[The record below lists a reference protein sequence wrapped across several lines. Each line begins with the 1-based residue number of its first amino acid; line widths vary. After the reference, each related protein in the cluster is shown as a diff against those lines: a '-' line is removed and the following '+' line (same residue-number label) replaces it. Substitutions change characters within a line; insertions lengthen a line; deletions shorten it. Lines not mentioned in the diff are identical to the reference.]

1 MAELNAGTVVAD
13 RFEII
18 EEIASGGMGAVYR
31 ARQTSLGRQIA
42 LKVLHSEV
50 AFTAR
55 ARRRFGR
62 EARAVAR
69 LNHPHIASVFDFGTD
84 NDDQTLWLAM
94 ELVEGESL
102 VSLMSE
108 SIDVVRLVTLTDQIL
123 SALSA
128 AHARGIIHR
137 DLKPSNILLT
147 TEESGQESIKLVDF
161 GLAATHSDALS
172 LDDEAFDEDNAD
184 DDSDNGDDA
193 PPQADTN
200 RRVLLGTPRYMAP
213 ELFRQ
218 EAVEPGVDLYALGV
232 ILFEILAGS
241 PPYRGDD
248 PQELMRAHLR
258 SPIPRLTPREGDV
271 PPELE
276 RCIYQLLAK
285 DRSERFQSAAAVR
298 PHIQAVLNQFSYAPW
313 MSQAPNLSRPGLFAQ
328 NGGQTIPPSNLMR
341 GDVSQFGPGGVA
353 QAPLVGRNR
362 ERRNLERVVRKTVQ
376 SGQGSLA
383 FLEGESGIG
392 KSRLLEWIRVRIQE
406 ADVMDV
412 ASGSFSRGGS
422 DFEGIRDLLVDVLDT
437 AEVASDDLANHL
449 AEKLSA
455 WNFSTEDAELC
466 LTLMHPGGDSA
477 IFEEGSGDRGVS
489 VQERVFAMIERILRR
504 AGEEKPR
511 LLVLEELHHAG
522 DKAQAFLQHLAVGMH
537 LDPMAVLLV
546 GTLRAEEIEQSAELR
561 YALERLERLGPEHV
575 LRLQLDRLKPQDAQ
589 NLVQKLAPVD
599 DNLAAEIATRGSG
612 NPLHISQILSYLQES
627 AKLTWENG
635 GWRLADGVDIQSE
648 LPDEIAELMRY
659 RLARLTGGSDDP
671 EATRAILERAAVL
684 GPRFDYD
691 LLRRLLTLEEHQ
703 PWLASLDAVLE
714 VLVDHGLFREVGTG
728 GRDVLAFNH
737 LMMRDVLLKAIEE
750 RRSKRHLHR
759 LAARAKKQHYGDSYH
774 QRALEFV
781 DHYAKAR
788 EPSGVYAYTVRAA
801 QNAADGA
808 KLREAMSLFRD
819 AEALVA
825 DADVSPHSPG
835 LDEVSDV
842 LSGPEVALEVAH
854 LERRVGEYN
863 SAQAHYR
870 ELLDH
875 SDPQIDLW
883 ARWGLGEVHRRRG
896 HLKQARNWYDDTR
909 RAIQSIWKGPNADDV
924 RALLQRV
931 DTYCIFS
938 LAQLTHAR
946 GLYPKAQQ
954 WIDQGLKRADKLGE
968 RSLEARLLRLATD
981 THWRRGQSRDA
992 EVCHRR
998 AAILEEEINDR
1009 SLQAHGQRHEARFLR
1024 AVGQPRQAQKRAE
1037 RALDALVDLD
1047 QTHDAA
1053 HARLLLGHLAF
1064 SAANYK
1070 RAARFYRAAHDIFED
1085 FQDIRGVA
1093 HCNLALANL
1102 AYTVNRYKETQ
1113 TLVREAMGTLRSI
1126 GDVAAL
1132 TEARL
1137 LMGRLRLT
1145 ARHATKALPLLS
1157 DAVEHFQRLD
1167 DQRSLVVAQVYLA
1180 LAFHRTDDADRC
1192 TAMMEE
1198 LLDDLER
1205 LDLAHPCLPDGL
1217 DQLAEALSDDHPQ
1230 WAESLRHIR
1239 QDVHHRLG
1247 RQSSP
1252 VSV

>member
-1 MAELNAGTVVAD
+1 MAELNAGTLVAD

-18 EEIASGGMGAVYR
+18 DEIASGGMGAVYR
-31 ARQTSLGRQIA
+31 ARQTSLGREIA

-102 VSLMSE
+102 VRLMNE
-108 SIDVVRLVTLTDQIL
+108 PIDMMRLVSVTDQIL

-137 DLKPSNILLT
+137 DLKPSNILMT
-147 TEESGQESIKLVDF
+147 SDDADQEIIKLVDF

-172 LDDEAFDEDNAD
+172 LDDDDEERDAD
-184 DDSDNGDDA
+184 DATGDGDL
-193 PPQADTN
+193 PQPEGN

-218 EAVEPGVDLYALGV
+218 DPVEPGVDLYALGV

-248 PQELMRAHLR
+248 PQELMRAHIR
-258 SPIPRLTPREGDV
+258 SPIPRLTPREGEV

-276 RCIYQLLAK
+276 RCIYRLLAK
-285 DRSERFQSAAAVR
+285 DPAERFQSAAEVR
-298 PHIQAVLNQFSYAPW
+298 PVLQTVLNQFSYAPW
-313 MSQAPNLSRPGLFAQ
+313 MSQAPNMSRPGFLAQ
-328 NGGQTIPPSNLMR
+328 NGGHTVPPSNLMR

-353 QAPLVGRNR
+353 QAPLVGRNH
-362 ERRNLERVVRKTVQ
+362 ERRNLERLVRKTVQ

-392 KSRLLEWIRVRIQE
+392 KSRLLEWVLIRIQE
-406 ADVMDV
+406 AGVMDL
-412 ASGSFSRGGS
+412 ARGSFSRGGS
-422 DFEGIRDLLVDVLDT
+422 DFEGIRDLLIDILDIADV
-437 AEVASDDLANHL
+437 AADDLANHL
-449 AEKLSA
+449 AEKLSR
-455 WNFSTEDAELC
+455 WGFSTEEAELC
-466 LTLMHPGGDSA
+466 LSLMRPGGDVS
-477 IFEEGSGDRGVS
+477 IFEDGQGDRGVS
-489 VQERVFAMIERILRR
+489 VQERAFAMIEHLLRR
-504 AGEEKPR
+504 AGDDKPR

-522 DKAQAFLQHLAVGMH
+522 ERALAFLQHLAVGMH
-537 LDPMAVLLV
+537 LDPMATLLV
-546 GTLRAEEIEQSAELR
+546 GTLRAEEVEQSAELR
-561 YALERLERLGPEHV
+561 YAMERLERLGPEHV
-575 LRLQLDRLKPQDAQ
+575 LRLYLDRLTSEEGQ
-589 NLVQKLAPVD
+589 NLVRKLAPVD
-599 DNLAAEIATRGSG
+599 DRLAAEIATRGSG

-659 RLARLTGGSDDP
+659 RLTRLAGGSDDP
-671 EATRAILERAAVL
+671 EATRAILDRAAIL
-684 GPRFDYD
+684 GARFDYD
-691 LLRRLLTLEEHQ
+691 LLRRFLKVEEHQ
-703 PWLASLDAVLE
+703 PWLSSLDTVLE
-714 VLVDHGLFREVGTG
+714 MLVDHGLFREVGTG
-728 GRDVLAFNH
+728 GRDILAFNH
-737 LMMRDVLLKAIEE
+737 LMMRDVLLQAIEE

-759 LAARAKKQHYGDSYH
+759 VAARAKKAHYGDTYS
-774 QRALEFV
+774 QRAMEFV

-819 AEALVA
+819 AEELAA

-854 LERRVGEYN
+854 LERRVGEYS
-863 SAQAHYR
+863 SARDHYR
-870 ELLDH
+870 QLLDH
-875 SDPQIDLW
+875 SDPNVSLW
-883 ARWGLGEVHRRRG
+883 SRWGLAEIERRQGE
-896 HLKQARNWYDDTR
+896 LKKARTWYDDTR
-909 RAIQSIWKGPNADDV
+909 RSIQAIWKGPEADTY
-924 RALLQRV
+924 RSLLQLI
-931 DTYCIFS
+931 DTYCIVG
-938 LAQLTHAR
+938 LAHLTHAR
-946 GLYPKAQQ
+946 GLYPKAQT
-954 WIDQGLKRADKLGE
+954 WLDEGLKRAEKIADRPLQ
-968 RSLEARLLRLATD
+968 ARLLRLATD
-981 THWRRGQSRDA
+981 THWRRGQDREA
-992 EVCHRR
+992 EVCFRR
-998 AAILEEEINDR
+998 AAILEEELNDR
-1009 SLQAHGQRHEARFLR
+1009 AVQAFGQRHEARFLR
-1024 AVGQPRQAQKRAE
+1024 AVGQPRRAQKKAE
-1037 RALDALVDLD
+1037 RALDTLVAME

-1053 HARLLLGHLAF
+1053 DCRLTLGHLAF
-1064 SAANYK
+1064 SAGNYK
-1070 RAARFYRAAHDIFED
+1070 RAARFYRAAHDTFED
-1085 FQDIRGVA
+1085 YQDLRGVA
-1093 HCNLALANL
+1093 HCNLALASL
-1102 AYTVNRYKETQ
+1102 AFTVNRYKETQ
-1113 TLVREAMGTLRSI
+1113 TLVREAMGHLRPI

-1137 LMGRLRLT
+1137 LMGRLRL
-1145 ARHATKALPLLS
+1145 AVGHADKALPLLN

-1167 DQRSLVVAQVYLA
+1167 DQRSLPVARAFWALA
-1180 LAFHRTDDADRC
+1180 LHHNDDVDQA
-1192 TAMMEE
+1192 TAMIDE
-1198 LLDDLER
+1198 LLDQLR
-1205 LDLAHPCLPDGL
+1205 SLDLAHPALL
-1217 DQLAEALSDDHPQ
+1217 EALAQLDEAYRPTHPDWATAFDD
-1230 WAESLRHIR
+1230 LR

-1247 RQSSP
+1247 RESST
-1252 VSV
+1252 VSVP